1 MYSTRYD
8 HATAAAEH
16 GCPQGA
22 TRPRRGHAGDPDRRV
37 PGGPVGPDG
46 CLRPQGGRDR
56 GVPAGGRRL
65 PAPPPLPARL
75 GTAPRASLCHGRLAG
90 GRVLPDARPWS
101 ARHRAGA
108 DRVRPGALRRPADPG
123 PPAVAPS
130 DDRAP
135 LVRRPAGGGP
145 RQPFPDFPVVG
156 APRVGL
162 RPGAFH
168 TYAIAVLL
176 TSYVGLVGYFLVP
189 TAPPWLAAL
198 QGALPPVSRV
208 LHMVE
213 ILHVPRFLV
222 LGLD

>member
-135 LVRRPAGGGP
+135 LVRRPAGGGT
-145 RQPFPDFPVVG
+145 REPFPDVPGGG

-162 RPGAFH
+162 ASRSLPYLCDRRPPHLVRRARGVLPRADR
-168 TYAIAVLL
+168 AAVA
-176 TSYVGLVGYFLVP
+176 GR
-189 TAPPWLAAL
+189 APRRTPARLARPPHGRDPPRAT
-198 QGALPPVSRV
+198 LPGPRSR
-208 LHMVE
+208 
-213 ILHVPRFLV
+213 
-222 LGLD
+222 